1 MSYRVFFGA
10 TFLGKGCVRTI
21 YQTLFFTALSS
32 EKYLDKLI
40 KFLQYLAPDSLDID
54 KFIHDTLHDLK
65 LSAKHG
71 NSAVSATSTE
81 SSSTDKQG
89 SAAGSADNSG
99 SVLETFVFLWQI
111 FMLVVLAFFVIS
123 LMQHSAQYYQS
134 ILDAVSDGT
143 IAHRTV

>member
-1 MSYRVFFGA
+1 MPYRVFFGA

-71 NSAVSATSTE
+71 NSAVSATSKE

-89 SAAGSADNSG
+89 SATG
-99 SVLETFVFLWQI
+99 SVLDTFVFLWQI

-143 IAHRTV
+143 IAHRIV